1 MHTRY
6 LSGLNVLKSY
16 KTTDFYKSLLL
27 LHLCVYRGNRMAKGL
42 RILLSANRIHTEL
55 LQNYSG

>member
-1 MHTRY
+1 MYTR

-27 LHLCVYRGNRMAKGL
+27 HLWAYRGNRMAKGL
-42 RILLSANRIHTEL
+42 CIILLANRIHTKL